1 MKKTKEEEQIYKDAL
16 SKYGDFAQLDQLVEE
31 VGELLQAL
39 NKVKRKM
46 PHGYRFVVKPN
57 KSTSIDYSLAY
68 YNACSEI
75 ADVRIMLKQMEYIFD
90 KEAIDLAEERS
101 LEELSNRLS
110 NNE

>member
-46 PHGYRFVVKPN
+46 PSPSATTTSSTGVNLNNVLDECTKTFGIFRLLSVGFYRN
-57 KSTSIDYSLAY
+57 S
-68 YNACSEI
+68 
-75 ADVRIMLKQMEYIFD
+75 
-90 KEAIDLAEERS
+90 
-101 LEELSNRLS
+101 
-110 NNE
+110 